1 MESIIRHTGGSLSHF
16 LYEGDKLYHLGD
28 LRASCAI
35 YTHYIMAKLR
45 YSMDGKKTIPTES
58 ETFTDDDGAKLLIE
72 VGKDSEED
80 FYIRLG
86 SGYLSNLRIR
96 GNGKEKITNVAN
108 CLRWIAEKLQ
118 K

>member
-1 MESIIRHTGGSLSHF
+1 
-16 LYEGDKLYHLGD
+16 
-28 LRASCAI
+28 
-35 YTHYIMAKLR
+35 MAKLR

-86 SGYLSNLRIR
+86 SGYLSNLRISVYHNELTGEDSCIIR
-96 GNGKEKITNVAN
+96 GNGEKK
-108 CLRWIAEKLQ
+108 LRNFSKGLGWASEKLQ

>member
-1 MESIIRHTGGSLSHF
+1 
-16 LYEGDKLYHLGD
+16 
-28 LRASCAI
+28 
-35 YTHYIMAKLR
+35 MAKLR

-58 ETFTDDDGAKLLIE
+58 EAFTDDDGAKLLIE

-86 SGYLSNLRIR
+86 SGYLSNLRISVYHNELTGEDSCIIR
-96 GNGKEKITNVAN
+96 GNGEKKITNIAN

>member
-1 MESIIRHTGGSLSHF
+1 
-16 LYEGDKLYHLGD
+16 
-28 LRASCAI
+28 
-35 YTHYIMAKLR
+35 MAKLR

-86 SGYLSNLRIR
+86 SGYLSNLRISVYHNELTGEDSCIIR

-108 CLRWIAEKLQ
+108 CLRWIAEKLENNLN
-118 K
+118 

>member
-1 MESIIRHTGGSLSHF
+1 MT
-16 LYEGDKLYHLGD
+16 
-28 LRASCAI
+28 
-35 YTHYIMAKLR
+35 KLR
-45 YSMDGKKTIPTES
+45 YSMDGKRTLPTES
-58 ETFTDDDGAKLLIE
+58 ETFTDDDGSKLLIE
-72 VGKDSEED
+72 VGKDCEED

-86 SGYLSNLRIR
+86 SGYLSNLRISVYHNELTGEDSCVIR

>member
-1 MESIIRHTGGSLSHF
+1 
-16 LYEGDKLYHLGD
+16 
-28 LRASCAI
+28 
-35 YTHYIMAKLR
+35 MAKLR

-86 SGYLSNLRIR
+86 SGYLSNLRISVYHNELTGEDSCIIR
-96 GNGKEKITNVAN
+96 GNGKEKITNVAKG
-108 CLRWIAEKLQ
+108 LGWASEKLQ

>member
-1 MESIIRHTGGSLSHF
+1 MNR
-16 LYEGDKLYHLGD
+16 
-28 LRASCAI
+28 
-35 YTHYIMAKLR
+35 MR

-86 SGYLSNLRIR
+86 SGYLSNFTINAYRNDITGEDSCIIR
-96 GNGKEKITNVAN
+96 GNGKEK
-108 CLRWIAEKLQ
+108 LRNFAKGLGWASEKLQ

>member
-1 MESIIRHTGGSLSHF
+1 
-16 LYEGDKLYHLGD
+16 
-28 LRASCAI
+28 
-35 YTHYIMAKLR
+35 MAKLR

-58 ETFTDDDGAKLLIE
+58 EAFTDDDGAKLLIE

-80 FYIRLG
+80 FYIRIG
-86 SGYLSNLRIR
+86 SGYLSNLRISVYHNELTGEDSCIIR

>member
-1 MESIIRHTGGSLSHF
+1 
-16 LYEGDKLYHLGD
+16 
-28 LRASCAI
+28 
-35 YTHYIMAKLR
+35 MAKLR

-86 SGYLSNLRIR
+86 SGYLSNFTINAYRNELTGEDSCIIR

-108 CLRWIAEKLQ
+108 SLRWIAEKLENNLN
-118 K
+118 

>member
-1 MESIIRHTGGSLSHF
+1 
-16 LYEGDKLYHLGD
+16 
-28 LRASCAI
+28 
-35 YTHYIMAKLR
+35 MAKLR

-86 SGYLSNLRIR
+86 SGYLSNFTINAYRNDITGEDSCIIR
-96 GNGKEKITNVAN
+96 GNGEKK
-108 CLRWIAEKLQ
+108 LRNFAKGLGWASEKLQ

>member
-1 MESIIRHTGGSLSHF
+1 MT
-16 LYEGDKLYHLGD
+16 
-28 LRASCAI
+28 
-35 YTHYIMAKLR
+35 KLR
-45 YSMDGKKTIPTES
+45 YSMDGKRTLPTES
-58 ETFTDDDGAKLLIE
+58 ETFTDDDGSKLLIE
-72 VGKDSEED
+72 VGKDCEED

-86 SGYLSNLRIR
+86 SGYLSNLRISVYHNELTGEDSCIIR

>member
-1 MESIIRHTGGSLSHF
+1 MT
-16 LYEGDKLYHLGD
+16 
-28 LRASCAI
+28 
-35 YTHYIMAKLR
+35 KLR

-58 ETFTDDDGAKLLIE
+58 ETFSADESKVIGE

-86 SGYLSNLRIR
+86 SGYLSNLRISVYHNELTGEDSCIIR
-96 GNGKEKITNVAN
+96 GNGEKK
-108 CLRWIAEKLQ
+108 LRNFAKGLGWASEKLQ